1 MTSDRLKPGIH
12 FYSIEIPPVGT
23 HNTLPPFNSQM
34 EKGMKLE
41 LNIIRIIGKGN
52 GPKKYVLAVGLT
64 ETKQMALR
72 PL

>member
-12 FYSIEIPPVGT
+12 FHSIEIPPVGT

-41 LNIIRIIGKGN
+41 LNIIRILGKGN
-52 GPKKYVLAVGLT
+52 GPKYMLAVGLT
-64 ETKQMALR
+64 ETKSMVLR
-72 PL
+72 LL